1 MTKAFP
7 RHQAEGANR
16 KFSRVSI
23 PASDAVTVLSF
34 LKEKCHEFSMCALTC
49 MAGGSRMG
57 MGGDNDRSTDNA
69 HKNVLIGLIY
79 NFYRN
84 VLFSE

>member
-49 MAGGSRMG
+49 MAGGYRMG
-57 MGGDNDRSTDNA
+57 MGWGQCQ
-69 HKNVLIGLIY
+69 K
-79 NFYRN
+79 YRQCSQKCTN
-84 VLFSE
+84 WTNL